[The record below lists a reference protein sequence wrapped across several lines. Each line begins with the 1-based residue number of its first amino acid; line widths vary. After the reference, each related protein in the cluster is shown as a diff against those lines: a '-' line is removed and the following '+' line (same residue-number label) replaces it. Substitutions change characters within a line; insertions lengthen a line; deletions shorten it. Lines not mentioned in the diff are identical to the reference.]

1 MTDPS
6 RSDQSEPSVSAFV
19 TGCAYDPIFLA
30 HNLTG
35 HPEHA
40 GRLEAIVTELRTAGL
55 WELMTHLPVADAAAT
70 ATATAADATTAATA
84 DLTAVHTEAHVAR
97 VREYSRAGRPLDGD
111 TYTCAQTDAA
121 ARRAAGSLV
130 ALCRAVLRG
139 ELPSGFA
146 LVRPPGHHATPTSAM
161 GFCVF
166 NNVAIA
172 ARAALRD
179 GGAARVAII
188 DFDVHHGNGT
198 QDAFYSD
205 ADVLY
210 VSSHQYPH
218 YPGSGAAEETGSGQA
233 VGTTL
238 NIPLPGGVGDGGVA
252 RIYDEIVTPAVRR
265 FRPDLILVSAGYD
278 AHWADPLAGLML
290 TCTGHARLARTLI
303 NLAAEL
309 CDGRIVF
316 TLEGGYNLDA
326 LAHGVANAVRALLGR
341 DDLSDPL
348 GSAQNTEPDLSAT
361 IADLKTRHRL

>member
-1 MTDPS
+1 
-6 RSDQSEPSVSAFV
+6 
-19 TGCAYDPIFLA
+19 
-30 HNLTG
+30 
-35 HPEHA
+35 
-40 GRLEAIVTELRTAGL
+40 
-55 WELMTHLPVADAAAT
+55 MTHLPVADAAAT
-70 ATATAADATTAATA
+70 ATAAAATSAATA

-130 ALCRAVLRG
+130 
-139 ELPSGFA
+139 
-146 LVRPPGHHATPTSAM
+146 PPGHHATPTSAM

-218 YPGSGAAEETGSGQA
+218 YPGTPDLAPPRKPEAGKRSGQ
-233 VGTTL
+233 
-238 NIPLPGGVGDGGVA
+238 
-252 RIYDEIVTPAVRR
+252 
-265 FRPDLILVSAGYD
+265 
-278 AHWADPLAGLML
+278 H
-290 TCTGHARLARTLI
+290 
-303 NLAAEL
+303 
-309 CDGRIVF
+309 
-316 TLEGGYNLDA
+316 
-326 LAHGVANAVRALLGR
+326 
-341 DDLSDPL
+341 
-348 GSAQNTEPDLSAT
+348 
-361 IADLKTRHRL
+361 